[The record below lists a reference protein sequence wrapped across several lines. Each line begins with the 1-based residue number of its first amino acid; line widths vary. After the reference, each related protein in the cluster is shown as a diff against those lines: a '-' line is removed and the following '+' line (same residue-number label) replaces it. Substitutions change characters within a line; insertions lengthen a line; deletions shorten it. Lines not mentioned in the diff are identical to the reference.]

1 MIWDFQTAFPE
12 RQYERLRTDAVCAGL
27 SELDE
32 RIASYELRTSL
43 KDSFLG
49 LSYTYNDTGQSEGWM
64 KSMLSEGE
72 EKNKQEKAAM
82 ALSSDDGV
90 IKAQVT
96 ASMQSLLIA
105 VQDRVM
111 TENGVLEQK
120 ELRSANW
127 ECGMEKVG
135 EQVVSIPI

>member
-1 MIWDFQTAFPE
+1 M
-12 RQYERLRTDAVCAGL
+12 CAGL

-32 RIASYELRTSL
+32 RIATYELRTSL

-64 KSMLSEGE
+64 KTLCEGDDE
-72 EKNKQEKAAM
+72 NEQEKAAA

-90 IKAQVT
+90 IKAQVS
-96 ASMQSLLIA
+96 ASMQALLIA

-127 ECGMEKVG
+127 ASGFKKVG
-135 EQVVSIPI
+135 EQVICTDHENSELSKPEIVEQPVWGMDC